1 MVRKKVR
8 RRTRLLIFSV
18 VVVVIVAGVLF
29 VDHSGSPQ
37 GASAASTP
45 APVTFSSYYLDIGG
59 SSSLGIEPTGIPHH
73 RSRTT
78 KDGYANDVVQLEAYK
93 GVALTLTQIGC
104 PGETVQTILNTKVKD
119 HCNTLPVTQ
128 LTRAFAF
135 FQAHQGG
142 PGLVSIDIGFNDIR
156 PCLSPTIIDEAC
168 VNAGIAAVKVDMP
181 RLLKDLKN
189 AAGAH
194 VMFVGLEYY
203 DPFLS
208 HYFNTDDGPGE
219 ATATLVA
226 MNRMNAVLSSAYR
239 SAGVAVADV
248 PTTFQMNDS
257 TKESIANVGLIPVN
271 VQEACDTTWMCQP
284 SPFGPDDHPNDE
296 GYLLIA
302 DAMTAVIP
310 KSW

>member
-1 MVRKKVR
+1 MR
-8 RRTRLLIFSV
+8 F
-18 VVVVIVAGVLF
+18 GVLVALVLAVVTGVIF
-29 VDHSGSPQ
+29 VDRSTSGPQ
-37 GASAASTP
+37 ASAAPTSTP
-45 APVTFSSYYLDIGG
+45 ITFSSYYLDIGG
-59 SSSLGIEPTGIPHH
+59 SSSLGVEPTGIPHH

-78 KDGYANDVVQLEAYK
+78 RDGYSNDVVQLESYK
-93 GVALTLTQIGC
+93 GVALSLTEIGC

-119 HCNTLPVTQ
+119 HCSALPVTQ
-128 LTRAFAF
+128 LSQAFSF

-156 PCLSPTIIDEAC
+156 PCLSPTTINEPC
-168 VNAGIAAVKVDMP
+168 VAAGIAAVKVDMP
-181 RLLKDLKN
+181 RLLNDLKH

-194 VMFVGLEYY
+194 VKFVGLEYY

-208 HYFNTDDGPGE
+208 HYFDGPAGPAE

-226 MNRMNAVLSSAYR
+226 MNQMNAVLASAYQ
-239 SAGVAVADV
+239 SAGVAVANV
-248 PTTFQMNDS
+248 PATFQMNNA
-257 TKESIANVGLIPVN
+257 TRETIANVGPIPVN